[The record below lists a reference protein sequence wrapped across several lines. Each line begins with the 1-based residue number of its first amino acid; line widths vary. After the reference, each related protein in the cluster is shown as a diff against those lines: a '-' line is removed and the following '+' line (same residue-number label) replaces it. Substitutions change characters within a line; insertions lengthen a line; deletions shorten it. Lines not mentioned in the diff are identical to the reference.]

1 MTKISLAIIILLALF
16 TNACSQATVQ
26 SEGVLAQITP
36 PASPQPGTATVVGQV
51 VEVDSGDPLGDVVV
65 RLAEVVREEEGEGE
79 GLFLLNHYSSPG
91 ARTDQKGYFVFPDI
105 KPGEY
110 VVVVGEGEN
119 MNDYDVIEDSDTGK
133 AKVWNATV
141 DEISDWGVIRAIV
154 MFR

>member
-1 MTKISLAIIILLALF
+1 MTKISLAIIVLLALF
-16 TNACSQATVQ
+16 TNACGRATVQ

-51 VEVDSGDPLGDVVV
+51 VEVDSGDPLGDVIV
-65 RLAEVVREEEGEGE
+65 RLAEVVREEEDEGE
-79 GLFLLNHYSSPG
+79 GVFLLNHSSSPG
-91 ARTDQKGYFVFPDI
+91 ARTDQEGYFVLPDI

-119 MNDYDVIEDSDTGK
+119 MNDYDIIEDGDTGK

>member
-16 TNACSQATVQ
+16 INACGRATVQ
-26 SEGVLAQITP
+26 SEGVLDQITP
-36 PASPQPGTATVVGQV
+36 PVSPQPGMATVVGQV
-51 VEVDSGDPLGDVVV
+51 VEVDSGDPLGDVII

-79 GLFLLNHYSSPG
+79 GVFLLNHSSSPG

-119 MNDYDVIEDSDTGK
+119 MNDYDIIEDGDTGK